1 LQLEAS
7 HNEVASERDRLRT
20 TIEANSTRHGSEQSR
35 VEMQIEAVRARA
47 AAAEKLLGE
56 ARRLLAQRGE
66 ELREL
71 DQKLTEANYTREKAE
86 KRIAAAEASAAA
98 QQTELNELKTNR
110 DRLLDKSGVVV
121 SALKLR
127 ETQLQRAEDATKT
140 ASERVLR
147 AEADARVSGEAFQ
160 RRLEEL
166 TAALDRERI
175 DHQVT
180 AGALE
185 STRNE
190 REQLRSRLLQLQTEA
205 NRLAVND
212 ADDMEFPT
220 RGANAA

>member
-1 LQLEAS
+1 
-7 HNEVASERDRLRT
+7 
-20 TIEANSTRHGSEQSR
+20 
-35 VEMQIEAVRARA
+35 M
-47 AAAEKLLGE
+47 
-56 ARRLLAQRGE
+56 
-66 ELREL
+66 
-71 DQKLTEANYTREKAE
+71 
-86 KRIAAAEASAAA
+86 
-98 QQTELNELKTNR
+98 
-110 DRLLDKSGVVV
+110 
-121 SALKLR
+121 R
-127 ETQLQRAEDATKT
+127 ETQLQRAEDAAKI
-140 ASERVLR
+140 ANERALR
-147 AEADARVSGEAFQ
+147 AEAEARESGEAFQ

-166 TAALDRERI
+166 TTVLDRERL